1 MKSHNIMKKALITGI
16 SGQDGSYLAEF
27 LLSKNYQIF
36 GALNKDSKNLQNIEH
51 LVNKIELVEYA
62 LNDSKIT
69 EDLVKKIQPNECY
82 HLAGSS
88 FVDYSKD
95 NQNSILN
102 NNVNSTNF
110 LLESIKNYASNCR
123 FFLAGSSEMFGLSN
137 ESPQSENSLFNPQ
150 NIYGISKLKAF
161 DLVKDYR
168 QNYKIFACCGILYNH
183 ESPRR
188 NPIFLT
194 RKISQSVAR
203 IHLKIDDQIELGD
216 IESARDFGY
225 AKDYVEAMFLMI
237 QNSRAVDYIISSGN
251 VYKIKDIIKIAFDYV
266 NLDYKKFIKI
276 NPKFIRPSPQIQLFG
291 DNSKIKKELNWQPQT
306 DIKKIIYEMIEND
319 IVLIKSQNKIN

>member
-1 MKSHNIMKKALITGI
+1 MKKALITGI

-95 NQNSILN
+95 NQDSILN

-225 AKDYVEAMFLMI
+225 AKDYVEAMFLML
-237 QNSRAVDYIISSGN
+237 QNSQATDYIISSGN

-319 IVLIKSQNKIN
+319 IVLIKSQNKIK

>member
-1 MKSHNIMKKALITGI
+1 MKKALITGV

-69 EDLVKKIQPNECY
+69 EDLIKKIQPDECY

-95 NQNSILN
+95 NQDSILN

-137 ESPQSENSLFNPQ
+137 ESPQNENSLFNPQ
-150 NIYGISKLKAF
+150 NVYGISKLKAF
-161 DLVKDYR
+161 DLVKNYR

-225 AKDYVEAMFLMI
+225 AKDYVEAMFLML
-237 QNSRAVDYIISSGN
+237 QNSQATDYIISSGN

-266 NLDYKKFIKI
+266 NLDYKNFIKI

-291 DNSKIKKELNWQPQT
+291 NNSKIKKDLNWQPQT

-319 IVLIKSQNKIN
+319 IVLIKTQNKIK

>member
-88 FVDYSKD
+88 FVDYGKD
-95 NQNSILN
+95 NQDSILN

-225 AKDYVEAMFLMI
+225 AKDYVEAMFLML
-237 QNSRAVDYIISSGN
+237 QNSQATDYIISSGN
-251 VYKIKDIIKIAFDYV
+251 VYKIKDIIKIAFEYV

-319 IVLIKSQNKIN
+319 IVLIKSQNKIK

>member
-1 MKSHNIMKKALITGI
+1 MKKALITGV

-27 LLSKNYQIF
+27 LLSKNYQVF
-36 GALNKDSKNLQNIEH
+36 GTINRDSKNLKNIEH
-51 LVNKIELVEYA
+51 LLDKIELFEYS
-62 LNDSKIT
+62 LNDFEIA
-69 EDLVKKIQPNECY
+69 ENLIKKIQPNECY

-95 NQNSILN
+95 NEDSILN
-102 NNVNSTNF
+102 NNVNSTYF
-110 LLESIKNYASNCR
+110 LLESIKNFAPNCR

-137 ESPQSENSLFNPQ
+137 ESPQSENSVFNPQ

-161 DLVKDYR
+161 DLVKNYR

-194 RKISQSVAR
+194 RKISQTVAK
-203 IHLKIDDQIELGD
+203 IHLGIEDKIELGD
-216 IESARDFGY
+216 IESARDFGC

-237 QNSRAVDYIISSGN
+237 QNAQALDYVISSGKI
-251 VYKIKDIIKIAFDYV
+251 YKIKDILKCAFDFV
-266 NLDYKKFIKI
+266 NLDYKKFLKI
-276 NPKFIRPSPQIQLFG
+276 NPDFIRPSPKIQLFG
-291 DNSKIKKELNWQPQT
+291 DNSRIKKDLNWQPKT
-306 DIKKIIYEMIEND
+306 EITKIIYEMIEND
-319 IVLIKSQNKIN
+319 IVLIKTQNKIK

>member
-1 MKSHNIMKKALITGI
+1 MKKALITGI

-88 FVDYSKD
+88 FVDYGKD
-95 NQNSILN
+95 NQDSILN

-225 AKDYVEAMFLMI
+225 AKDYVEAMFLML
-237 QNSRAVDYIISSGN
+237 QNSQATDYIISSGN

-319 IVLIKSQNKIN
+319 IVLIKSQNKIK

>member
-1 MKSHNIMKKALITGI
+1 MKKALITGV

-69 EDLVKKIQPNECY
+69 EDLIKKIQPDECY

-95 NQNSILN
+95 NQDSILN

-110 LLESIKNYASNCR
+110 LLESIKNYAPNCR
-123 FFLAGSSEMFGLSN
+123 FFIAGSSEMFGLSN
-137 ESPQSENSLFNPQ
+137 ESPQNENSLFNPQ
-150 NIYGISKLKAF
+150 NVYGISKLKAF
-161 DLVKDYR
+161 DLVKNYR

-225 AKDYVEAMFLMI
+225 AKDYVEAMFLML
-237 QNSRAVDYIISSGN
+237 QNSQATDYIISSGN

-266 NLDYKKFIKI
+266 NLDYKNFIKI

-291 DNSKIKKELNWQPQT
+291 NNSKIKKDLNWQPQT

-319 IVLIKSQNKIN
+319 IVLIKTQNKIK

>member
-1 MKSHNIMKKALITGI
+1 MKKALITGV

-51 LVNKIELVEYA
+51 LINKIELVEYA

-69 EDLVKKIQPNECY
+69 EDLIKKIQPDECY

-95 NQNSILN
+95 NQDSILN
-102 NNVNSTNF
+102 NNVNSANF
-110 LLESIKNYASNCR
+110 LLESIKNYAPNCR

-137 ESPQSENSLFNPQ
+137 ESPQNENSLFNPQ

-161 DLVKDYR
+161 DLVKNYR

-203 IHLKIDDQIELGD
+203 IHLGIDDQIELGD

-225 AKDYVEAMFLMI
+225 AKDYVEAMFLML
-237 QNSRAVDYIISSGN
+237 QNSQATDYIISSGN

-266 NLDYKKFIKI
+266 NLDYKNFIKI
-276 NPKFIRPSPQIQLFG
+276 NPKFIRPSPQMQLFG
-291 DNSKIKKELNWQPQT
+291 NNSKIKKDLNWQPQT
-306 DIKKIIYEMIEND
+306 EIKKIIYEMIEND
-319 IVLIKSQNKIN
+319 IVLIKTQNKIK

>member
-1 MKSHNIMKKALITGI
+1 MKKALITGV

-36 GALNKDSKNLQNIEH
+36 GSLNKDSKNLQNIEH

-69 EDLVKKIQPNECY
+69 EDLIKKIQPDECY

-95 NQNSILN
+95 NQDSILN

-161 DLVKDYR
+161 DLVKNYR

-225 AKDYVEAMFLMI
+225 AKDYVEAMFLML
-237 QNSRAVDYIISSGN
+237 QNSQATDYIISSGN

-266 NLDYKKFIKI
+266 NLDYKNFIKI
-276 NPKFIRPSPQIQLFG
+276 NPKFIRPSPQMQLFG
-291 DNSKIKKELNWQPQT
+291 NNSKIKKDLNWQPQT
-306 DIKKIIYEMIEND
+306 EIKKIIYEMIEND
-319 IVLIKSQNKIN
+319 IVLIKTQNKIK

>member
-1 MKSHNIMKKALITGI
+1 VKKVLITGI
-16 SGQDGSYLAEF
+16 SGQDGSYLAEL

-51 LVNKIELVEYA
+51 LINKIELVEYA

-69 EDLVKKIQPNECY
+69 EDLIKKIQPDECY

-88 FVDYSKD
+88 FVDYDKD
-95 NQNSILN
+95 NQDTILN
-102 NNVNSTNF
+102 NNVNSAYF
-110 LLESIKNYASNCR
+110 LLESIKNYAPNCR
-123 FFLAGSSEMFGLSN
+123 FFLAGSSEMFGSSN
-137 ESPQSENSLFNPQ
+137 ESPQSENSIFNPQ

-161 DLVKDYR
+161 DLVKNYR
-168 QNYKIFACCGILYNH
+168 QNYKIFTCCGILYNH

-203 IHLKIDDQIELGD
+203 IHLKIDNQIELGD

-225 AKDYVEAMFLMI
+225 AKDYVEAMFLML
-237 QNSRAVDYIISSGN
+237 QNSQATDYVISSGN
-251 VYKIKDIIKIAFDYV
+251 VYKIKEIIKIAFEYV
-266 NLDYKKFIKI
+266 NLDYKNFIKI

-291 DNSKIKKELNWQPQT
+291 DNSKIKKDLNWQPQT

-319 IVLIKSQNKIN
+319 IVLIKTQNKIK

>member
-1 MKSHNIMKKALITGI
+1 MKKALITGV

-36 GALNKDSKNLQNIEH
+36 GSLNKDSKNLQNIEH

-69 EDLVKKIQPNECY
+69 EDLIKKIQPDECY

-95 NQNSILN
+95 NQDSILN

-161 DLVKDYR
+161 DLVKNYR

-203 IHLKIDDQIELGD
+203 IHLGIDDQIELGD

-225 AKDYVEAMFLMI
+225 AKDYVEAMFLML
-237 QNSRAVDYIISSGN
+237 QNSQATDYVISSGN

-266 NLDYKKFIKI
+266 NLDYKNFLKI
-276 NPKFIRPSPQIQLFG
+276 NPNFIRPSPKIQLFG
-291 DNSKIKKELNWQPQT
+291 DNSKIKKDLNWQPQT

-319 IVLIKSQNKIN
+319 IVLIKSQNKIK

>member
-1 MKSHNIMKKALITGI
+1 MKKALITGI
-16 SGQDGSYLAEF
+16 SGQDGSYIAEL

-51 LVNKIELVEYA
+51 LINKIELVEYA

-69 EDLVKKIQPNECY
+69 EDLIKKIQPDECY

-95 NQNSILN
+95 NQDTILN
-102 NNVNSTNF
+102 NNVNSTYF
-110 LLESIKNYASNCR
+110 LLESIRNYTPNCR

-137 ESPQSENSLFNPQ
+137 ESPQSENSIFNPQ

-161 DLVKDYR
+161 DLVKNYR
-168 QNYKIFACCGILYNH
+168 QNYKIFSCCGILYNH

-203 IHLKIDDQIELGD
+203 IHLGIDNQIELGD

-225 AKDYVEAMFLMI
+225 AKDYVEAMFLML
-237 QNSRAVDYIISSGN
+237 QNSQATDYVISSGN
-251 VYKIKDIIKIAFDYV
+251 VYKIKDIIKIAFDYI

-319 IVLIKSQNKIN
+319 IVLIKTQNKIK

>member
-1 MKSHNIMKKALITGI
+1 MKKALITGV

-36 GALNKDSKNLQNIEH
+36 GSLNKDSKNLQNIEH

-69 EDLVKKIQPNECY
+69 EDLIKKIQPDECY

-95 NQNSILN
+95 NQDSILN

-161 DLVKDYR
+161 DLVKNYR

-203 IHLKIDDQIELGD
+203 IHLGIDDQIELGD

-225 AKDYVEAMFLMI
+225 AKDYVEAMFLML
-237 QNSRAVDYIISSGN
+237 QNSQATDYVISSGN

-266 NLDYKKFIKI
+266 NLDYKNFLKI
-276 NPKFIRPSPQIQLFG
+276 NPNFIRPSPKIQLFG
-291 DNSKIKKELNWQPQT
+291 DNSKIKKDLNWQPQT

-319 IVLIKSQNKIN
+319 IVLIKTQNKIK